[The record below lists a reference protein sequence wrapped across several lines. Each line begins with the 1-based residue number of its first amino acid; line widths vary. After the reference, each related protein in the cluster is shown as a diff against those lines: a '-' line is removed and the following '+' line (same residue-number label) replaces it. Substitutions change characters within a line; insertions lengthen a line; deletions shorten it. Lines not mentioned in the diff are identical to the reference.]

1 MNSNGSE
8 FALRVALCDL
18 IERLK
23 RCEQKCSYLEQ
34 CRNHL
39 IKEVMRLRKQND
51 FLSTQTTQL
60 PISETNNHIIIQSN
74 NNNFDNNLII
84 RSVNEPK
91 DENKTIEYDMIGN
104 NSENKMNSNTDESW
118 EEITV
123 RLIRDLR
130 RDVVNGQALND
141 EQRYGLETCDEL
153 NQNFTNNSIAINDK
167 IESIALNN
175 DYERIDSHLNNSNN
189 NSVVRNSVLP
199 INGSLNEFNDKMDIK
214 VMKTNN
220 KRQEINQMKKLSSLS
235 NETNLCAF
243 DDLNNCYLSENNK
256 IKTINDSERESNA
269 ENFELRENAYSN
281 LFQSNPID
289 NNNSERINAFCSAIY
304 YVKKDLNDVL
314 QALTT
319 QNEKLNRLKAK
330 QLRSFFQRQINFDQT
345 IHQTITPLSPNHENY

>member
-1 MNSNGSE
+1 MNSSGSE

-60 PISETNNHIIIQSN
+60 AINESNNHIIIQSN

-84 RSVNEPK
+84 RSVNELK

-130 RDVVNGQALND
+130 RDVTNGQALND

-167 IESIALNN
+167 IESIALND
-175 DYERIDSHLNNSNN
+175 DYDRIDRHLNNSNN

-199 INGSLNEFNDKMDIK
+199 INGSLNEFNDKSDKK

-220 KRQEINQMKKLSSLS
+220 TRQQINQIKKLSSLS
-235 NETNLCAF
+235 NETNLSAF
-243 DDLNNCYLSENNK
+243 DDLNNCYLSKISEKNK
-256 IKTINDSERESNA
+256 MKTINNSSNG
-269 ENFELRENAYSN
+269 ENGYSN
-281 LFQSNPID
+281 LFESNAID

-314 QALTT
+314 QALTA
-319 QNEKLNRLKAK
+319 QNDKLNRLKAK
-330 QLRSFFQRQINFDQT
+330 QLRNFFQRQINFDQNF
-345 IHQTITPLSPNHENY
+345 HQTITPLSPNIDQKSNENY

>member
-1 MNSNGSE
+1 MNSSGSE

-39 IKEVMRLRKQND
+39 IKEVVRLKKQND

-60 PISETNNHIIIQSN
+60 AINESNNHIIIQSN
-74 NNNFDNNLII
+74 NNNFDNNIII
-84 RSVNEPK
+84 RSVNELK
-91 DENKTIEYDMIGN
+91 DQNKTIEYDMIGS

-130 RDVVNGQALND
+130 RDVANGQTLND
-141 EQRYGLETCDEL
+141 EQRCDEL
-153 NQNFTNNSIAINDK
+153 NQNFSNNSIAINDK

-175 DYERIDSHLNNSNN
+175 DYERIDRHRNNSNN
-189 NSVVRNSVLP
+189 NSVVRDSVLP
-199 INGSLNEFNDKMDIK
+199 INGSLNEFNEKLDKK
-214 VMKTNN
+214 VMKPNN
-220 KRQEINQMKKLSSLS
+220 TKQQINQIKKLSSLS

-243 DDLNNCYLSENNK
+243 DDLDNCYLSKISENNK
-256 IKTINDSERESNA
+256 IKTVNNDSERESNA
-269 ENFELRENAYSN
+269 ENAYSN

-330 QLRSFFQRQINFDQT
+330 QLRNFFQRQINFDQT
-345 IHQTITPLSPNHENY
+345 VHQTITPLSPTIDHKSNHENY